1 MPIGFLSDAERERLD
16 SFPLQITPGDIATYF
31 TLSRADRAQLP
42 RTTSAANRLGFAL
55 QPQSDP
61 HGADLQPDLPEAGL
75 VHELT
80 SATRP

>member
-31 TLSRADRAQLP
+31 TLSARTAQLP

-61 HGADLQPDLPEAGL
+61 HVADLQPDLPEAGL